1 VPDSPSSSTLASKQV
16 ACPYPGCLRNFKKR
30 GLTHH
35 IQAAHAAPATQLL
48 RKGKEKADAPHGTE
62 GFDSSGAL
70 EVNEDMEPEFYTDV
84 QAEENLYE
92 ASGDEDEWADAN
104 EENEEEDLYE
114 DSSDNSDEFDED
126 FGEDDE
132 DDDDDLWSAWW

>member
-1 VPDSPSSSTLASKQV
+1 
-16 ACPYPGCLRNFKKR
+16 
-30 GLTHH
+30 
-35 IQAAHAAPATQLL
+35 
-48 RKGKEKADAPHGTE
+48 
-62 GFDSSGAL
+62 
-70 EVNEDMEPEFYTDV
+70 MEPEFYTDV